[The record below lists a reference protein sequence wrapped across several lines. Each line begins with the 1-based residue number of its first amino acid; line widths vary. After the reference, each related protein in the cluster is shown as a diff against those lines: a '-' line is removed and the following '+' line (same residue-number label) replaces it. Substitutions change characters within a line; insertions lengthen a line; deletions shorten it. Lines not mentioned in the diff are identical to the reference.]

1 MFRAIGKFFR
11 PMTRTIWIALA
22 GQGFFLLS
30 VLTMSPLRIWKNP
43 VENYNLFYL
52 PILLLFFGFLFY
64 RCCVEE
70 EESRAYLYGFFAALF
85 AWPIVGEVA
94 NIPVE
99 KGVITQFSDM
109 NIKLLGGYYHVLF
122 CWVALKILWLTGALK
137 RPVCVFLLVFLC
149 IWSFELYMDNY
160 SSRVPV
166 ALMPMIG
173 NAVAGVAAVLSLIIL
188 WIAKRSESFEKKT
201 VLGCLLYITV
211 SLVLMGSG
219 PWQTP
224 SKFYIKYESAHI
236 DESIRDL
243 QQEKAH
249 LQDLKQWM
257 ILQGLVTPDELEQ
270 PAGDTAGAGIDNNN
284 ELHE

>member
-1 MFRAIGKFFR
+1 MFRAIGNFFR
-11 PMTRTIWIALA
+11 PMKRTIWIALA
-22 GQGFFLLS
+22 GQGFFIFS

-52 PILLLFFGFLFY
+52 PILLVLFGFLFY

-70 EESRAYLYGFFAALF
+70 DEPRAYLYGFFAALF

-109 NIKLLGGYYHVLF
+109 NIKLLGGYYHLLF
-122 CWVALKILWLTGALK
+122 CWVLLKILWLTGALK
-137 RPVCVFLLVFLC
+137 RSVCVFLLVFLC

-173 NAVAGVAAVLSLIIL
+173 NAVAGVAGLLSLFIL
-188 WIAKRSESFEKKT
+188 WIAKRSESLEKKT
-201 VLGCLLYITV
+201 VMGCLLYITF

-219 PWQTP
+219 QWQTP
-224 SKFYIKYESAHI
+224 SKFYIKYEAAHI
-236 DESIRDL
+236 DGEIRDL

-249 LQDLKQWM
+249 LHDLKQWM
-257 ILQGLVTPDELEQ
+257 ILQGLIKPGELDQSDGPDSAAERQEH
-270 PAGDTAGAGIDNNN
+270 N
-284 ELHE
+284 E